1 MLAGMQFAVFI
12 FSRARQAIE
21 IGSRLGAEQDT
32 EKPRTMGEGPRP
44 EAGQVTEN
52 DTFQE
57 QAKMA
62 SDCIS

>member
-1 MLAGMQFAVFI
+1 MLAGMQFALFI
-12 FSRARQAIE
+12 FSRATQAIE

-52 DTFQE
+52 ATFQA

-62 SDCIS
+62 SDCTS

>member
-1 MLAGMQFAVFI
+1 MPAGMQFAVFI

-21 IGSRLGAEQDT
+21 IGSRLGAEGDR

-52 DTFQE
+52 E
-57 QAKMA
+57 CRAVCWGSA
-62 SDCIS
+62 